1 MQCNETMQASVQ
13 AMGQIGQHMKGGKKR
28 KKKERSLIRQ
38 TSFFG
43 KNKGQ
48 KSKLLTQKKA
58 ELEKGERYSGY
69 LYKRTSSGS
78 WKKKWCVLKGCI
90 FSYYKWV
97 YTCTCN
103 VGLFSGFPCFCS
115 VVCIRYKYMFGGIIH
130 WSGTKN
136 PKIMGEA
143 FERVYM
149 QCV

>member
-1 MQCNETMQASVQ
+1 MQFNETMQASVQ

-69 LYKRTSSGS
+69 LYKRNSSGS

-97 YTCTCN
+97 IYI
-103 VGLFSGFPCFCS
+103 P
-115 VVCIRYKYMFGGIIH
+115 
-130 WSGTKN
+130 
-136 PKIMGEA
+136 
-143 FERVYM
+143 
-149 QCV
+149 